1 AEGVDTGEYTET
13 VRALSSGLLQM
24 YEPTLNQVKSNLNEL
39 LEKQEEMQVV
49 IANEKLAYSTQEV
62 QQISE
67 MINKAKVYREK
78 AVRIKNQMHQI
89 HQRTKSL
96 RVSMVVVYFEA
107 YIYITI
113 HFLKAKALDIQE
125 LKVNQCASKL
135 QQLHYEESLVA
146 GSKKV
151 QNRKS

>member
-1 AEGVDTGEYTET
+1 MSEDIAEGVDTGEYTET

-49 IANEKLAYSTQEV
+49 ITNEKLAYSTQEV

-96 RVSMVVVYFEA
+96 R
-107 YIYITI
+107 
-113 HFLKAKALDIQE
+113 AKALDIQE